1 MEGFARRIYGG
12 SARHRIRTFKGGCM
26 SIGAAILP
34 FGLVGLQKY
43 IQTRK
48 RQPTQYKKNSKWR
61 RRRNTNRNRYRSKLE
76 NDSI

>member
-1 MEGFARRIYGG
+1 MRRYKNAFL
-12 SARHRIRTFKGGCM
+12 SRNRHRTKTFRGGCM

-34 FGLVGLQKY
+34 FGLLGLQKY

-48 RQPTQYKKNSKWR
+48 RQPSQYKKNSKWR
-61 RRRNTNRNRYRSKLE
+61 RLRNTKRQKDRIKL